1 MFGIPFDIV
10 GLSYEK
16 FLVSVGIMDPPLYA
30 SMCFNIV
37 MLGLCYLFID
47 LWHLDY
53 QYIAIAFVVGTMSR
67 TLFSVSISIHMPD
80 VQRTLSVPTLEIF
93 NDWEE
98 FFRLGLPGC
107 ALLWYV

>member
-1 MFGIPFDIV
+1 MLGVPFDIV

-30 SMCFNIV
+30 SMCFNVV
-37 MLGLCYLFID
+37 MLLLSYLFID

-53 QYIAIAFVVGTMSR
+53 QYIALSFVVGTMSR
-67 TLFSVSISIHMPD
+67 TLFSVSISIRLPD
-80 VQRTLSVPTLEIF
+80 VQRTLSVPSLEIF
-93 NDWEE
+93 SNWGE

-107 ALLWYV
+107 ALLW